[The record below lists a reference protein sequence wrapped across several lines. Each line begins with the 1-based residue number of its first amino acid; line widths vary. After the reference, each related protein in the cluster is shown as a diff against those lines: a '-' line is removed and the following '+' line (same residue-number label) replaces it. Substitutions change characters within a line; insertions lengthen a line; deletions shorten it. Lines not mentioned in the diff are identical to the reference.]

1 MDNKEC
7 CKMVKQENKRIRRKG
22 KPVGKKKEK
31 LVEKTVE
38 FTFNAPDAKEVFLA
52 GEFNHWDTQSLPMK
66 KDKKGVWKM
75 KIKLPPGRYEYKFF
89 ADNVWVEHVPGIEK
103 SSNLFGTQNF
113 IHWVK

>member
-1 MDNKEC
+1 
-7 CKMVKQENKRIRRKG
+7 MVKQENKRIRRKG

-31 LVEKTVE
+31 LVEKTVG
-38 FTFNAPDAKEVFLA
+38 FTFNAPDAKKVFLA

-75 KIKLPPGRYEYKFF
+75 KIKLPPRRYEYKFF
-89 ADNVWVEHVPGIEK
+89 ADNVWVESLPGAEF
-103 SSNLFGTQNF
+103 SSNPFGSQNF